1 MTLKSGRGSAT
12 KTPTLVVLVA
22 ETKGATS
29 DRLKRLKKLWF
40 CATKVT
46 TKVSTGRLVFLSLP
60 LEGKDDDRRPRPL
73 ADQFLLGSSTLAKH
87 AWPST
92 MPALSSGHSGAPLR
106 APRKGRL
113 GPRAPP
119 RRPHTSVDATRINN
133 SENRDDLISPGSI
146 RAASRGRTPF
156 RPRAP

>member
-92 MPALSSGHSGAPLR
+92 MPALLADILERRFERREKDGSAR
-106 APRKGRL
+106 AL
-113 GPRAPP
+113 PRAGHTP
-119 RRPHTSVDATRINN
+119 RLTR
-133 SENRDDLISPGSI
+133 
-146 RAASRGRTPF
+146 RASKTGEPQ
-156 RPRAP
+156 